1 MTWTEGLIG
10 LKGWLRR
17 EPQSCLGRS
26 LATGSRQPMLQLIEN
41 TTCLEQPSNHLF
53 ARQALFGGRGLDVF
67 SQKTCLPAHATYNSK
82 CLVIMGKCIIWSVTS
97 WSVDWQF
104 RCSAAPPTIP
114 WAAAARV
121 ERKRYVTSLNI
132 DLCSQQGKR
141 CVSNLNIAAPCQS
154 SKIIPDILLGASRLL
169 SSTFSF
175 SLSFSN

>member
-1 MTWTEGLIG
+1 MWHGREGLIG

-104 RCSAAPPTIP
+104 RCSAAPPIVL
-114 WAAAARV
+114 WKAAKV
-121 ERKRYVTSLNI
+121 ERKRYVPSLYI
-132 DLCSQQGKR
+132 GIILASQF
-141 CVSNLNIAAPCQS
+141 VAPWSLPFQS
-154 SKIIPDILLGASRLL
+154 SKIITNLLLGASCLL
-169 SSTFSF
+169 SSAFSF
-175 SLSFSN
+175 SLD